1 MAFGKTAKDFLN
13 DKTTTQAIKK
23 AFYLPAQPVELS
35 TQPAALV
42 TTKPATS
49 FWLLVAAGLILLNQ

>member
-13 DKTTTQAIKK
+13 DETTTQAIKK
-23 AFYLPAQPVELS
+23 AFYLPAPPVELP

-49 FWLLVAAGLILLNQ
+49 FWLLVAAGLILINQ